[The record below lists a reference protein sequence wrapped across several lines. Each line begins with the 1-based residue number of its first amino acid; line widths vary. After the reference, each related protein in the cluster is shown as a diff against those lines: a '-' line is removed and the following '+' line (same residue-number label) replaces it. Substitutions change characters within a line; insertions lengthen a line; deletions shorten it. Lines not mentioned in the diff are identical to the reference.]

1 MAEGKSSE
9 PSGLP
14 LRLPDELLEK
24 SGFLLVRLAM
34 GFKARAIAVLEDAG
48 YSQYHYS
55 VLAVL
60 GEQPRRTQAK
70 IAEALEVDP
79 SQLVGILDALEDR
92 GLVDRQRD
100 PHDRRRHVVSLTAKG
115 RKQLVRLRG
124 LIDAME
130 DDLFTPLDAATRKQF
145 HETLLQLVGY
155 HDPRGPD
162 GPCRPAPC

>member
-1 MAEGKSSE
+1 MAEGHVAE
-9 PSGLP
+9 QPALP

-24 SGFLLVRLAM
+24 SGYLLVRLAM
-34 GFKARAIAVLEDAG
+34 GFKARAIAELEAAG

-60 GEQPRRTQAK
+60 GEQPRRTQAT

-79 SQLVGILDALEDR
+79 SQLVGILDALADR
-92 GLVDRQRD
+92 GLIDRQRD
-100 PHDRRRHVVSLTAKG
+100 PEDRRRHVVSLTARG
-115 RKQLVRLRG
+115 RTQLVRLRG

-130 DDLFTPLDAATRKQF
+130 DELFTPLDTKTRKQF
-145 HETLLQLVGY
+145 HETLLKLVGY

-162 GPCRPAPC
+162 GPCRPAAS

>member
-1 MAEGKSSE
+1 VADGKVAEQ
-9 PSGLP
+9 PALP

-34 GFKARAIAVLEDAG
+34 NFKNRAIAELEGAG

-70 IAEALEVDP
+70 IAEALAVDP
-79 SQLVGILDALEDR
+79 SQLVGILDALEER
-92 GLVDRQRD
+92 GLVERQRD
-100 PHDRRRHVVSLTAKG
+100 PDDRRRHVVSLTAKG
-115 RKQLVRLRG
+115 RTQLVRVRR

-130 DDLFTPLDAATRKQF
+130 DDLFAPLDAKRRKQF
-145 HETLLQLVGY
+145 HETLLELVGH
-155 HDPRGPD
+155 HDPLGAD
-162 GPCRPAPC
+162 GPCRP

>member
-1 MAEGKSSE
+1 MAEGQIAEQSAQ
-9 PSGLP
+9 P

-24 SGFLLVRLAM
+24 SGYLLVRLAM
-34 GFKARAIAVLEDAG
+34 GFKARAIAELEAAG

-60 GEQPRRTQAK
+60 GEQPRRTQAT

-92 GLVDRQRD
+92 KLIDRQRD
-100 PHDRRRHVVSLTAKG
+100 ADDRRRHVVSLTARG
-115 RKQLVRLRG
+115 RTQLVRLRER
-124 LIDAME
+124 IDAME
-130 DDLFTPLDAATRKQF
+130 DELFAPLDAKTRKQF
-145 HETLLQLVGY
+145 HETLLKLVGY

-162 GPCRPAPC
+162 GPCRPAAS